1 MSGPFAK
8 IEDVELSKWSEVIN
22 VDLIGSLIVLQTILR
37 YADSGAVLINVT
49 SAASFLLFGPELP
62 AYSVSKAAAVAL
74 SQYPHFERPGLR
86 CVSIRPG

>member
-22 VDLIGSLIVLQTILR
+22 VNLIGSFIVLQTFLR
-37 YADSGAVLINVT
+37 HADSGAVLINVT

-62 AYSVSKAAAVAL
+62 AYSVSKAATVEL
-74 SQYPHFERPGLR
+74 NRYLQFDRPGLKY
-86 CVSIRPG
+86 VSIRPG